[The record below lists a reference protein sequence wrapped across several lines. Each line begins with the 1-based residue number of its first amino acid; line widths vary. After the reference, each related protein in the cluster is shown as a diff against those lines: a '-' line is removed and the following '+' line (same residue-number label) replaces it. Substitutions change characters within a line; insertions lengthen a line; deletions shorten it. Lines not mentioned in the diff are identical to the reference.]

1 MLVKLMC
8 SNGDYGK
15 SLRRRR
21 LAALA
26 FLALGILGLVCNFG
40 IVQGSNLP
48 SYARG
53 FYLGASSGIALGGVI
68 LLLRIQYLMTHPEAQ
83 KKARIQETDER
94 ERAVVNR
101 SFQFAGLLTFYLC
114 IAAMMVLVAVNMDAA
129 LTIFA
134 VIVVYSFSF
143 LCANIFLSKTL

>member
-1 MLVKLMC
+1 MKVMC
-8 SNGDYGK
+8 SSGDYGK

-26 FLALGILGLVCNFG
+26 FLALGILGLVCNFR
-40 IVQGSNLP
+40 IVQGSSLP
-48 SYARG
+48 DYARG
-53 FYLGASSGIALGGVI
+53 FYLGASSGIVLGGVI
-68 LLLRIQYLMTHPEAQ
+68 LFLRIQYLITHPEAQ

-94 ERAVVNR
+94 ERAVVNL

-114 IAAMMVLVAVNMDAA
+114 IAAMMVLVAVNTAAA

-134 VIVVYSFSF
+134 VVVVYSVSF
-143 LCANIFLSKTL
+143 LFANVFLSKKL